1 MKIIHHIMQI
11 LVDLAVKN
19 LMINV
24 ANSIGQQ
31 IRERRKDLKIN
42 QAKLAQLSGIGL
54 NSLSRLES
62 GKGNPTLESLQKIA
76 EVLGFELK
84 FVIKG
89 T

>member
-1 MKIIHHIMQI
+1 M
-11 LVDLAVKN
+11 
-19 LMINV
+19 

-42 QAKLAQLSGIGL
+42 QAKLARLSGIGL

>member
-1 MKIIHHIMQI
+1 MQH
-11 LVDLAVKN
+11 
-19 LMINV
+19 M

-62 GKGNPTLESLQKIA
+62 DKGNPTLGSLQKIA

>member
-1 MKIIHHIMQI
+1 M
-11 LVDLAVKN
+11 
-19 LMINV
+19 

-31 IRERRKDLKIN
+31 IRERRKELKIN

-62 GKGNPTLESLQKIA
+62 GKGNPTLGSLQKIA

>member
-1 MKIIHHIMQI
+1 MQY
-11 LVDLAVKN
+11 
-19 LMINV
+19 M

-76 EVLGFELK
+76 KVLGFELK

>member
-1 MKIIHHIMQI
+1 M
-11 LVDLAVKN
+11 
-19 LMINV
+19 
-24 ANSIGQQ
+24 ANSIGRQ

-62 GKGNPTLESLQKIA
+62 GKGNPTLGSLQKIA
-76 EVLGFELK
+76 EVLGFDLK

>member
-1 MKIIHHIMQI
+1 M
-11 LVDLAVKN
+11 
-19 LMINV
+19 

-62 GKGNPTLESLQKIA
+62 DKGNPTLGSLQKIA

>member
-1 MKIIHHIMQI
+1 M
-11 LVDLAVKN
+11 
-19 LMINV
+19 

-76 EVLGFELK
+76 KVLGFELK

>member
-1 MKIIHHIMQI
+1 MQY
-11 LVDLAVKN
+11 
-19 LMINV
+19 M

-84 FVIKG
+84 FVVKG
-89 T
+89 K

>member
-1 MKIIHHIMQI
+1 M
-11 LVDLAVKN
+11 
-19 LMINV
+19 

-62 GKGNPTLESLQKIA
+62 GKGNPTLGSLQKIA

>member
-1 MKIIHHIMQI
+1 MQH
-11 LVDLAVKN
+11 
-19 LMINV
+19 M

-76 EVLGFELK
+76 EVLGIELK

>member
-1 MKIIHHIMQI
+1 M
-11 LVDLAVKN
+11 
-19 LMINV
+19 

-62 GKGNPTLESLQKIA
+62 GKGNPTLESLQKIV

>member
-1 MKIIHHIMQI
+1 MQY
-11 LVDLAVKN
+11 
-19 LMINV
+19 M

-84 FVIKG
+84 FVVKEK
-89 T
+89 

>member
-1 MKIIHHIMQI
+1 M
-11 LVDLAVKN
+11 
-19 LMINV
+19 
-24 ANSIGQQ
+24 ANSIGRQ

-62 GKGNPTLESLQKIA
+62 GKGNPTLRSLQKIA

>member
-1 MKIIHHIMQI
+1 M
-11 LVDLAVKN
+11 
-19 LMINV
+19 

-62 GKGNPTLESLQKIA
+62 GKGNPTLGSLQKIA
-76 EVLGFELK
+76 EILGFELK

>member
-1 MKIIHHIMQI
+1 M
-11 LVDLAVKN
+11 
-19 LMINV
+19 

-84 FVIKG
+84 FVVKG
-89 T
+89 K

>member
-1 MKIIHHIMQI
+1 M
-11 LVDLAVKN
+11 
-19 LMINV
+19 

-62 GKGNPTLESLQKIA
+62 GKGNPTLGSLQKIA
-76 EVLGFELK
+76 EVLGFEPK

>member
-1 MKIIHHIMQI
+1 MQH
-11 LVDLAVKN
+11 
-19 LMINV
+19 M

-62 GKGNPTLESLQKIA
+62 GKGNPTLRSLQKIA

>member
-1 MKIIHHIMQI
+1 M
-11 LVDLAVKN
+11 
-19 LMINV
+19 

-62 GKGNPTLESLQKIA
+62 GKGNPTLGSLQKIA
-76 EVLGFELK
+76 EVLGF
-84 FVIKG
+84 VI
-89 T
+89 

>member
-1 MKIIHHIMQI
+1 M
-11 LVDLAVKN
+11 
-19 LMINV
+19 
-24 ANSIGQQ
+24 ANSIVRQ

-62 GKGNPTLESLQKIA
+62 GKGNPTLRSLQKIA

>member
-1 MKIIHHIMQI
+1 M
-11 LVDLAVKN
+11 
-19 LMINV
+19 
-24 ANSIGQQ
+24 ANSIGRQ

>member
-1 MKIIHHIMQI
+1 M
-11 LVDLAVKN
+11 AS
-19 LMINV
+19 
-24 ANSIGQQ
+24 SIGQQ

-62 GKGNPTLESLQKIA
+62 GKGNPTLRSLQKIA

>member
-1 MKIIHHIMQI
+1 M
-11 LVDLAVKN
+11 
-19 LMINV
+19 
-24 ANSIGQQ
+24 ANSIGRQ

-62 GKGNPTLESLQKIA
+62 GKGNPTLGSLQKIA

>member
-1 MKIIHHIMQI
+1 MQY
-11 LVDLAVKN
+11 
-19 LMINV
+19 M
-24 ANSIGQQ
+24 ANSIGKQ

-62 GKGNPTLESLQKIA
+62 GKGNPTLGSLQKIA

>member
-1 MKIIHHIMQI
+1 MQH
-11 LVDLAVKN
+11 
-19 LMINV
+19 M